1 MTSLIHVWRVHGVGN
16 IFLLPTDSET
26 GGTCTCISQTGYC
39 TLNTRNTGNK
49 NSLKISTSTVVFS
62 HWTAFEFCI
71 TLLESMSTK
80 RVYKGKLL
88 AYISPGT
95 SVYIQIDLLTSSW
108 FKWNICSAQNTSKNF
123 FFSFTLWLFLAL
135 QTCRVK
141 TYIIQRRE

>member
-1 MTSLIHVWRVHGVGN
+1 MTWWLPQVLTSLIHMLRVHGVGN

-88 AYISPGT
+88 AYISPCT
-95 SVYIQIDLLTSSW
+95 SVYFEIDLLTSSW

-123 FFSFTLWLFLAL
+123 FLLFHSLTFSCPPDM
-135 QTCRVK
+135 QS
-141 TYIIQRRE
+141 